1 MELRDFLERLKGLKD
16 HHWTIEPED
25 SIVLHD
31 GPLKLSPL
39 TAVLFK
45 LTYHF
50 AAVDEYQSSVHLLSM
65 DEQLARD
72 LIAAAHQEQTEPAL
86 QELRRQ
92 MLDAL
97 SLDYSKRTSE
107 ANWVTDQDGLTRPEF
122 FQ

>member
-16 HHWTIEPED
+16 HHWTIEPD
-25 SIVLHD
+25 GSIVLHD

-50 AAVDEYQSSVHLLSM
+50 ASVDEYQSSVHLLSM
-65 DEQLARD
+65 DEQLASD
-72 LIAAAHQEQTEPAL
+72 LMAAAHQEQTEPTL

-92 MLDAL
+92 MLEAL
-97 SLDYSKRTSE
+97 GLDPTKTTAE
-107 ANWVTDQDGLTRPEF
+107 ATATDKTGLTYHPEF